1 MKPKSNRSGGAEP
14 DLMRTLRLV
23 GAAAAILAVLGI
35 AILVF
40 WLIIRV
46 PRF

>member
-1 MKPKSNRSGGAEP
+1 MWAPKYMAGRDP
-14 DLMRTLRLV
+14 TRTLRLV

-40 WLIIRV
+40 WLVIRL